1 MNTPINARERLPNL
15 LYDMENPTT
24 IAGFQPQTFIGGAQG
39 AMDLGLGIWGM
50 IKDDDI
56 NAPVYESTYQT
67 SAVLPGLRDKAVR
80 DAFVGM
86 DDYAAR
92 IRARNNKNDAVNSA
106 IARSGGSRAFV
117 QSNVAAADDV
127 LNLANLSIDKEMEA
141 RRVQSMSVAG
151 NLENLV
157 IQDKLNK
164 LKDQQYSYE
173 SKYRNHMQEIKLDM
187 ENTAG
192 AMSRINSGMGN
203 LAQAGSY
210 EEQWGKNGT
219 QRNMMAANILLALS
233 AAGLDKSENSFNSG
247 SEENLKTKE
256 NYDAIDW
263 DAILQKKKEE
273 KVEEKNPV
281 WYMQKSKYIAPEL
294 SEKDKLKYGRI

>member
-15 LYDMENPTT
+15 LYDIENPTT

-157 IQDKLNK
+157 VQDKLNK

-192 AMSRINSGMGN
+192 AMSRINSGMGS

-233 AAGLDKSENSFNSG
+233 AAGLDKTLPDPTN
-247 SEENLKTKE
+247 KDRIPDYIR
-256 NYDAIDW
+256 NYDIKEDNGGDRRPTNDYKEILGFIDDE
-263 DAILQKKKEE
+263 DAVKDFYLNRKPITVGKK
-273 KVEEKNPV
+273 
-281 WYMQKSKYIAPEL
+281 
-294 SEKDKLKYGRI
+294 

>member
-247 SEENLKTKE
+247 SEENLKT
-256 NYDAIDW
+256 
-263 DAILQKKKEE
+263 
-273 KVEEKNPV
+273 
-281 WYMQKSKYIAPEL
+281 
-294 SEKDKLKYGRI
+294 